1 MSFSLILKII
11 FLFFFI
17 LKNSFSFEVNEV
29 AEGLFVHFGK
39 QEDSNTKN
47 NGDIANIGFI
57 VGSKSIAVID
67 TGGTPEIGKSLLK
80 KIKEISNY
88 QYHIL

>member
-1 MSFSLILKII
+1 MNHYIINFSTKKFKMSLSLLLKIF

-17 LKNSFSFEVNEV
+17 FKNSFSFEVNEV

-57 VGSKSIAVID
+57 NAYK
-67 TGGTPEIGKSLLK
+67 
-80 KIKEISNY
+80 
-88 QYHIL
+88 